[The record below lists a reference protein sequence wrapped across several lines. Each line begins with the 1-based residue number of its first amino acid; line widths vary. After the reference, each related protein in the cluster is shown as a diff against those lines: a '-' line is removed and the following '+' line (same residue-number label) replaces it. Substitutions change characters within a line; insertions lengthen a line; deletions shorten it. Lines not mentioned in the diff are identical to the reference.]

1 MNDHPDI
8 RVLVVDDSAFMRTA
22 LTRMIQAEADFQ
34 VVGTASCASDALAK
48 IPILDPDVVTLDVQ
62 MPGMDGL
69 ETLRH
74 IMHRFPRPVI
84 MVSAVTE
91 KDAEITFNAL
101 SAGAFDYVPKQ
112 MSSTSLEITH
122 IRVDLISKIRA
133 ASQSPGARSRDP
145 LGRKPPLSA
154 KSPTQAFRVAPA
166 IVAIAT
172 STGGPKALE
181 QILPCFPGDFSLPIL
196 IVQHMPAGFTTTFAS
211 RLHSLCKLDVREAV
225 HGEIVRPAV
234 AYICPAGLHMRVQY
248 TGSQVQICLSTDP
261 VDAIHIPSADILMES
276 VANVYRNRA
285 LGVIMTGMGCDG
297 AEGIK
302 DIYRA
307 GGLTLGQDENTCTVY
322 SMPRA
327 CAERGVL
334 TQIVPL
340 LEIPAEILHA
350 TRQRKPA

>member
-48 IPILDPDVVTLDVQ
+48 IPMLDPDVVTLDVQ

-154 KSPTQAFRVAPA
+154 KCPTQAFRVAPA

-181 QILPCFPGDFSLPIL
+181 QILPCFPADFSLPIL
-196 IVQHMPAGFTTTFAS
+196 IVQHMPAGFTTTFAR

-225 HGEIVRPAV
+225 HGEVVRPAV

-302 DIYRA
+302 EIYRA